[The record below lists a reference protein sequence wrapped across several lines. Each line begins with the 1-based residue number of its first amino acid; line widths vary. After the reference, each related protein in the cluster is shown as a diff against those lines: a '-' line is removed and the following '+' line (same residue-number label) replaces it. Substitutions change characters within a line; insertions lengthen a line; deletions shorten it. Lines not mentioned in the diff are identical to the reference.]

1 MMKKTILALVLA
13 AVFLLPALFLSAG
26 GMKGEEQ
33 TIKSIFPDAALRA
46 EVASRLEKGEND
58 LLTDADIETFSNLII
73 KGKGV
78 RNLAGISRLKNLSY
92 LDLGGNSI
100 ETLPA
105 EIAKLTSLRL
115 LILDNNALTELPKEI
130 GSLSKLEVLSASGNA
145 LTELPKEIAGLES
158 LEQLK
163 LSDNLLAELPEE
175 LGELDKLTV
184 LVLEE
189 NLLTR
194 LPDSLGRL
202 SRLNVLDLGSNRL
215 TALPLS
221 VSKLKELYFTDLSKN
236 AIHDIDLQAWQSLSE
251 MEGCFLYS
259 QSYQEEGSTKGLVG
273 KDYKLQA
280 MDIYRLDLGC
290 QVEFTLIRPDGR
302 EEIINPELAGDELT
316 LPAALLDTPGR
327 YILKAGITG
336 GLANLFGDTKTGTE
350 GSVTRQVFQVEEV
363 RSLPG
368 IASGSWVLLAGVG
381 FMAGLAV
388 LVLIRLLRMR
398 GDR

>member
-1 MMKKTILALVLA
+1 MKKPILVLA
-13 AVFLLPALFLSAG
+13 LAAAFLLSALFLPAG
-26 GMKGEEQ
+26 GMKAEEQ
-33 TIKSIFPDAALRA
+33 TIKSIFPDEALRA

-58 LLTDADIETFSNLII
+58 LLTDADIASFSNLIL
-73 KGKGV
+73 KNKGV

-105 EIAKLTSLRL
+105 EIGRLTGLKL
-115 LILDNNALTELPKEI
+115 LILDNNVLSELPKEI
-130 GSLSKLEVLSASGNA
+130 GSLVNLEVLSASGNA
-145 LTELPKEIAGLES
+145 LTGLPKEIEELTG

-163 LSDNLLAELPEE
+163 LSDNRIVELPE
-175 LGELDKLTV
+175 GIGDLDKLSV
-184 LVLEE
+184 LILEE
-189 NLLTR
+189 NLLTK

-221 VSKLKELYFTDLSKN
+221 VSKLDQLYFIDLSKN
-236 AIHDIDLQAWQSLSE
+236 AIHSIDLQAWQALSG
-251 MEGCFLYS
+251 MEGSFLYS
-259 QSYQEEGSTKGLVG
+259 QNYQEEGRTKGLVG

-280 MDIYRLDLGC
+280 LDICRLDLGC
-290 QVEFTLIRPDGR
+290 QVRFTLIRPDGR
-302 EEIINPELAGDELT
+302 ELEIQPAIAGNQLT
-316 LPAALLDTPGR
+316 IAADLLDIPGR
-327 YILKAGITG
+327 YVLKTDITG

-363 RSLPG
+363 HSLPG
-368 IASGSWVLLAGVG
+368 IASGGWVLYAGAG

-388 LVLIRLLRMR
+388 LVLIRLLRLK